1 MENLFKPAAAQR
13 AATGQRLPDG
23 TACAGSYT
31 SEGVCY
37 LDTNT
42 TNTRMC
48 VYAYF
53 VAGVSM
59 LATILFSLLLVRAH
73 ASAAAPLGHAPA
85 AALHQLV
92 ACCIS
97 SCGVQGCSHEPCTGL
112 PPCCSSISMRECSTP
127 GSFAYDMPISSA
139 RSAAHAISAAAAPF
153 SSSSSP
159 GWALPGGRSHLWC
172 SCSGPSAPTILAC
185 R

>member
-1 MENLFKPAAAQR
+1 VSRVSDGAAR
-13 AATGQRLPDG
+13 
-23 TACAGSYT
+23 AGSYT

-73 ASAAAPLGHAPA
+73 APASAPLLHAPA
-85 AALHQLV
+85 AAPHQHA
-92 ACCIS
+92 ACCMCL
-97 SCGVQGCSHEPCTGL
+97 CGGQRCSHEQFAGML
-112 PPCCSSISMRECSTP
+112 QRCSTISMRQCSMPRSQAPCSGHSWKTCP
-127 GSFAYDMPISSA
+127 FASA
-139 RSAAHAISAAAAPF
+139 RSAAHATSAAAAPS

-159 GWALPGGRSHLWC
+159 AWALPGGRLPPWC
-172 SCSGPSAPTILAC
+172 SCRGPSAPTTPAC